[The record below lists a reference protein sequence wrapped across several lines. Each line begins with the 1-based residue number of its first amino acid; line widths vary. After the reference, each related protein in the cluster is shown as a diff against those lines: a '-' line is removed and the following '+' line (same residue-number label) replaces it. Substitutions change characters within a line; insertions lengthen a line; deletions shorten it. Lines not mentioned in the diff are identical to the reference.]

1 MPKRALITMAI
12 STFLVFVI
20 LLCIGISLS
29 AKDQVYD
36 LESRVGDIEGRLN

>member
-1 MPKRALITMAI
+1 MPKRALVIIAI
-12 STFLVFVI
+12 STFLFFSI

-36 LESRVGDIEGRLN
+36 LESRVADIEGSLN